1 MSITDLNN
9 NTTFDYIPSEIKVN
23 RTTNF
28 KNNLNYSTISRK
40 KNSQIIYGTGVDDYV
55 FNEIKKAKYQGCFD
69 PGSLGNKNIFNDNN
83 NIKIT
88 NTENNINK
96 KINSRNGPKIFDKN
110 KKYSNHIHK
119 HDEGKNLLIAKSEIQ
134 YPLKFDKY
142 HYLLINKNNI
152 NNSNDSVDNY
162 LNI

>member
-69 PGSLGNKNIFNDNN
+69 PGSLGNKIFLT
-83 NIKIT
+83 IIIILKLPTLKI
-88 NTENNINK
+88 I
-96 KINSRNGPKIFDKN
+96 
-110 KKYSNHIHK
+110 
-119 HDEGKNLLIAKSEIQ
+119 
-134 YPLKFDKY
+134 
-142 HYLLINKNNI
+142 
-152 NNSNDSVDNY
+152 
-162 LNI
+162 